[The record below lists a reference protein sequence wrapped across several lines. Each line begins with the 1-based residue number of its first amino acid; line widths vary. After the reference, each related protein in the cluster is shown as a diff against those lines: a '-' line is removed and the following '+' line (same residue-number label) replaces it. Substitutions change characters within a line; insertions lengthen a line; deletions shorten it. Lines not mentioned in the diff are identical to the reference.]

1 MSLRPFLRLFAN
13 ACLHSGQWVEFMTPN
28 GQKLLM
34 LVDDLPAQQRLVAAL
49 ASRAGWRTVIASDH
63 EMAIAMLGTRDGMML
78 DAIIIDQV
86 DDEDGTADVITELR
100 SRRPA
105 LPIIVMTAVSSV
117 TAAVSAMRVGAADF
131 LVKPVAPERLIS
143 ALESLVS
150 TTTPAGELRPL
161 TEKLSTPLGFDE
173 IAGSDPHFR
182 TALAI
187 AAKAARA
194 RTSVLIEG
202 EPGSGKQ
209 LVAEAIHAASP
220 REKKPFVLVDCRSIP
235 ANLIDSELFGH
246 EAGAF
251 TGAFSRRDGK
261 MLAADGGTLLLDD
274 VGALP
279 FETQTRLANV
289 METGYIRPV
298 GGRYDLQVDVR
309 LLATSDPGLLR
320 DVECG
325 RFREDLYYRLALVQ
339 VALPPLRK
347 RAGDVGLLVRHLL
360 ARISRQP
367 GMRGLGITED
377 AMAMLGGYDWPGNV
391 RQLHD
396 VLFRASALC
405 DGDAL
410 TEDDFPQIAS
420 QSSNHSPQARA
431 VDGGVTLFSQDG
443 NLRPLDAIE
452 ADVIRLAIGHYR
464 GRMTEVARR
473 LGIGRSTLYRK
484 LTELGIS
491 DAA

>member
-1 MSLRPFLRLFAN
+1 
-13 ACLHSGQWVEFMTPN
+13 MTPN

-49 ASRAGWRTVIASDH
+49 ASRAGWRTLIAAED
-63 EMAIAMLGTRDGMML
+63 EMAIATLGTRDGMML
-78 DAIIIDQV
+78 DAIIIDQAE
-86 DDEDGTADVITELR
+86 DDAATAALIGELR
-100 SRRPA
+100 ARRPA
-105 LPIIVMTAVSSV
+105 LPIIVMTALNSV
-117 TAAVSAMRVGAADF
+117 TAAVTAMRAGAADF

-143 ALESLVS
+143 ALENLVS
-150 TTTPAGELRPL
+150 GNAPIGELRPL
-161 TEKLSTPLGFDE
+161 TEKLTTPLGFDE
-173 IAGSDPHFR
+173 IAGSDPQFR
-182 TALAI
+182 NALAV

-209 LVAEAIHAASP
+209 VIAEAIHAASP
-220 REKKPFVLVDCRSIP
+220 REKKPFVLVDCRAIP
-235 ANLIDSELFGH
+235 TNLIDSELFGH

-251 TGAFSRRDGK
+251 TGAFTRRDGK

-279 FETQTRLANV
+279 FETQSRLAAV
-289 METGYIRPV
+289 LETGYLRPV

-309 LLATSDPGLLR
+309 VLATSDPGLTG

-339 VALPPLRK
+339 VQLPALRN
-347 RAGDVGLLVRHLL
+347 RSGDVPVLVRHLL
-360 ARISRQP
+360 ARIARQP

-377 AMAMLGGYDWPGNV
+377 AMDMLSGYEWPGNV

-420 QSSNHSPQARA
+420 QTVASGPQARTME
-431 VDGGVTLFSQDG
+431 GGVTLFSQDG